1 MDPANSKI
9 VFTGSYRVWRTTND
23 GDSWNIVSPSLD
35 GSSISAIE
43 IAAANPK
50 RVYVGTEN
58 GGFFR
63 SLDGGDHWSPNL
75 SSSILPGHTITRL
88 ETHPKDAN
96 LLYATVANFG
106 HAHVFRSKD
115 GGMNWENVDKGQ
127 LPDVPHHA
135 VLIRADEPNLVYVG
149 NDAGVFVL
157 DAKTGSWMNLTKKLP
172 NAMVVDLVYHDKE
185 GTLHAATYGR
195 SIWRLKLK

>member
-1 MDPANSKI
+1 
-9 VFTGSYRVWRTTND
+9 
-23 GDSWNIVSPSLD
+23 
-35 GSSISAIE
+35 
-43 IAAANPK
+43 
-50 RVYVGTEN
+50 
-58 GGFFR
+58 
-63 SLDGGDHWSPNL
+63 
-75 SSSILPGHTITRL
+75 
-88 ETHPKDAN
+88 
-96 LLYATVANFG
+96 
-106 HAHVFRSKD
+106 
-115 GGMNWENVDKGQ
+115 MNWENVDKGQ

-157 DAKTGSWMNLTKKLP
+157 DTTTGSWMNLTKKLP